1 MSLASRLGRT
11 AVRQALR
18 SPQLRR
24 AVKDLGRN
32 VIDGYK
38 EEPEGTRSTRR
49 STRSGDTAS
58 GGHTAL
64 ADRAASPAPRLAY
77 APQADGD
84 ADPGE
89 VVWGWVPFEED
100 ASQGKDR
107 PLLVLALEDASVGG
121 SDGSGQVVVGLML
134 TSRDRGDGTHTGERG
149 HRWVDVGTGDWDPKG
164 RPSEVRVDRL
174 LRIPARSVRRE
185 GGRLPEK
192 QYRTVVKET
201 SRVFGW
207 KR

>member
-1 MSLASRLGRT
+1 
-11 AVRQALR
+11 
-18 SPQLRR
+18 
-24 AVKDLGRN
+24 
-32 VIDGYK
+32 
-38 EEPEGTRSTRR
+38 
-49 STRSGDTAS
+49 
-58 GGHTAL
+58 
-64 ADRAASPAPRLAY
+64 
-77 APQADGD
+77 
-84 ADPGE
+84 
-89 VVWGWVPFEED
+89 VWGWVPFEED